1 MNNYLM
7 HYGVLGMK
15 WGIRKDRRSSGGLFR
30 KKKRRKEQMYERV
43 VVTNRGG
50 TDSKRTA
57 RIKKQHSKKETVRA
71 TAEEVYKNRNKYTNS
86 ELNDIITRLG
96 YEQKLIELSA
106 PKKSLG
112 QKWVEDVFT
121 ESAKKLAISAINKT
135 GNAIID
141 KALIDSGLKKEKDN
155 NDGNK
160 KKDKKGKQEKQ
171 PFLFSD
177 RQRQG

>member
-1 MNNYLM
+1 MNDNYLM

-15 WGIRKDRRSSGGLFR
+15 WGIRKDRRSSSGGLFR
-30 KKKRRKEQMYERV
+30 RKQKKKPSYERV

-50 TDSKRTA
+50 SEKKRTA
-57 RIKKQHSKKETVRA
+57 KIEKQNSKKDTVRA
-71 TAEEVYKNRNKYTNS
+71 TAAEVYKNRNKYTNN

-96 YEQKLIELSA
+96 YEQRLIELSA

-141 KALIDSGLKKEKDN
+141 KALIDAGLKEKNPKDN
-155 NDGNK
+155 NNNGNK
-160 KKDKKGKQEKQ
+160 KKKKSKDA
-171 PFLFSD
+171 FLFSD
-177 RQRQG
+177 RINA